1 MIIISYMS
9 QPQSLSPPIP
19 APSAAT
25 QADTDARRLDSHT
38 LLAGER
44 ELLINHNG
52 ELYRLRLTR
61 AGKLILT
68 K

>member
-1 MIIISYMS
+1 MT
-9 QPQSLSPPIP
+9 QQKPLAAKAGLPPQC
-19 APSAAT
+19 AAGAGT
-25 QADTDARRLDSHT
+25 RQLDSRA
-38 LLAGER
+38 LLGGSR
-44 ELLINHNG
+44 ELLIHHNG